1 MANLEKYR
9 ECIRQLLTEYA
20 QRTASNDEIET
31 QTIFDLEKDHYQLIN
46 IGWQNKR
53 RVFGPVMH
61 FDIKNGK
68 IWIQWNGTEEDVGEK
83 LAAMGVPKHD
93 IVVGF
98 HPPYMRP
105 YTDYAMS

>member
-1 MANLEKYR
+1 MADVEKYR
-9 ECIRQLLTEYA
+9 EYICQLLTEYA
-20 QRTASNDEIET
+20 QRVASDNEIEA
-31 QTIFDLEKDHYQLIN
+31 QTIFDVERDHYQLIN

-61 FDIKNGK
+61 FDIKDGK
-68 IWIQWNGTEEDVGEK
+68 IWIQWNGTEEDVGEE

-105 YTDYAMS
+105 YTDYAVS

>member
-1 MANLEKYR
+1 MADLEKYR
-9 ECIRQLLTEYA
+9 ESIRKLITEYA
-20 QRTASNDEIET
+20 QLASSNNEIEV
-31 QTIFDLEKDHYQLIN
+31 QTIFDVEQDHYQLIY

-68 IWIQWNGTEEDVGEK
+68 IWIQWNGTEEDVGEQ
-83 LAAMGVPKHD
+83 LVAMGVPKHD

-98 HPPYMRP
+98 HTPYMRQ
-105 YTDYAMS
+105 YTDYAVS